1 MKEKDHRLGDYFKRY
16 KQQIMWSVFLM
27 THDYHLSEDVCQ
39 DAFFSLWKNL
49 NRVPAEKVGR
59 WLFRVSERVC
69 IDYARKG
76 GKYKMVFK
84 EEISDELAFDAEA
97 DPCSILIEKEE
108 KEEKE
113 LVLERLRREKPLWY
127 EALMLHYD
135 EHMTDREIA
144 KIMGVKAS
152 LIGKWRERTVKWLT
166 KAYEEEDQKG
176 DRA

>member
-39 DAFFSLWKNL
+39 DAFISLWKNL

-76 GKYKMVFK
+76 GKYAGSNRNA
-84 EEISDELAFDAEA
+84 IAG
-97 DPCSILIEKEE
+97 SIIF
-108 KEEKE
+108 
-113 LVLERLRREKPLWY
+113 
-127 EALMLHYD
+127 
-135 EHMTDREIA
+135 
-144 KIMGVKAS
+144 
-152 LIGKWRERTVKWLT
+152 T
-166 KAYEEEDQKG
+166 KT
-176 DRA
+176 